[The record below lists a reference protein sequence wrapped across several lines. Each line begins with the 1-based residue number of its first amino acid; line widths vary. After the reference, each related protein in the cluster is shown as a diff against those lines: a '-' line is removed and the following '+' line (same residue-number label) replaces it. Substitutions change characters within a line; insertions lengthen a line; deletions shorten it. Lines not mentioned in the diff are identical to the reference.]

1 MILRSFP
8 KTMRVDQSAQL
19 KQRINRD
26 SWFHFVS
33 EPITDLRIQHPI
45 GYCYLHATWKPNN
58 QNYSVS
64 SP

>member
-8 KTMRVDQSAQL
+8 KTMRVDQPAQR
-19 KQRINRD
+19 KQRIHRD
-26 SWFHFVS
+26 SWFRFVS

-45 GYCYLHATWKPNN
+45 RYRYLHAIWQLDN
-58 QNYSVS
+58 QNCRFS